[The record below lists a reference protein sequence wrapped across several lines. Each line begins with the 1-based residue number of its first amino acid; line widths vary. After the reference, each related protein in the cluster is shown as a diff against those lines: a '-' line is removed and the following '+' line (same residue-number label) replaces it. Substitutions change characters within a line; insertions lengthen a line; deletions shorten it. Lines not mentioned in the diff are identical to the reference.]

1 MANTHKKIQTVTVG
15 AGGAASIDFTS
26 IPQTYSDLK
35 IVLSARDAR
44 AVVASSVVLQING
57 SSATS
62 GSYRRIYGD
71 GSAGFSDS
79 SSGEATVQ
87 SGHSDGNSATANT
100 FGNVEI
106 YIPNYTGSSNKSFS
120 SDGVAETNGATTYM
134 SFVAGL
140 WADTAAIT
148 SLSVKPATAVNFLQY
163 TTATLY
169 GVFNTNVSGAPSAPT
184 SVTATGSELTAS
196 VAFTPAGQTASLYTV
211 TSSPGSITATGTSS
225 PIVVSGLTEG
235 QAYTF
240 TVTAANP
247 LGTSAASS
255 ASNSITAATTI
266 FYMTS
271 SQTFTPPSYPFS
283 YTAYV
288 VGGGGTG
295 GNNGTYNAG
304 GNTTNVY
311 LGSGGGSGFYT
322 TGNGTINS
330 GNATVTIGTG
340 GSGGTIQ
347 GVGGAGG
354 TSTFHNYN
362 ALGGNGGASSSDAG
376 GTVNV
381 PQSIGGGNGG
391 SGGGGAAWYNIN
403 NKNGGDNSGSAVAGA
418 GGSSGGAGGAGS
430 SSAAGGS
437 RPGGTGQGGSDSK
450 IPSGAGGAGGSGG
463 STPNY
468 AGITVS
474 GSNTA
479 YGAGDYAN
487 GRGMGGVNASA
498 GTSGFVLVKRN
509 A

>member
-15 AGGAASIDFTS
+15 AGGAASIAFTS
-26 IPQTYSDLK
+26 IPQTYTDLVIRLSGRSSNPYIDINFNSLATNFYALYGGGTGTALASGTQAK
-35 IVLSARDAR
+35 FLGAVSSTSNTANAFGSMDIVIANY
-44 AVVASSVVLQING
+44 ASSQYKVYR
-57 SSATS
+57 ATS
-62 GSYRRIYGD
+62 
-71 GSAGFSDS
+71 AQ
-79 SSGEATVQ
+79 ET
-87 SGHSDGNSATANT
+87 NATA
-100 FGNVEI
+100 
-106 YIPNYTGSSNKSFS
+106 
-120 SDGVAETNGATTYM
+120 AEMYM
-134 SFVAGL
+134 VSGL
-140 WADTAAIT
+140 WSNTAAIT
-148 SLSVKPATAVNFLQY
+148 SVQIIPAGSGTFSQY

-169 GVFNTNVSGAPSAPT
+169 GVFKENVSGAPSAPT

-295 GNNGTYNAG
+295 GNNGTYTA
-304 GNTTNVY
+304 GNTTYVY

-347 GVGGAGG
+347 GVGGGGG

-391 SGGGGAAWYNIN
+391 SGGGGAGWYNIN
-403 NKNGGDNSGSAVAGA
+403 AKNGNDNSASAVGGA
-418 GGSSGGAGGAGS
+418 GGSSGASGGAGN
-430 SSAAGGS
+430 S

-450 IPSGAGGAGGSGG
+450 IPSGAGGPLSGA
-463 STPNY
+463 TPNY
-468 AGITVS
+468 AGISVS